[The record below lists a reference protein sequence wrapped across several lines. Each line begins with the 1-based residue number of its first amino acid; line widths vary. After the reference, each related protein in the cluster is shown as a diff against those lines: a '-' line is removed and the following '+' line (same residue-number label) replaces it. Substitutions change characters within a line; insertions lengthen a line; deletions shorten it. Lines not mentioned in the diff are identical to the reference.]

1 MATTVTIKFSYKG
14 KKYTKKAYLTKLAAG
29 AYTENIK
36 KNCEDFVVNDWDD
49 EWSISFYADGYVFE
63 VVFELNQDSEDDEY
77 YTFNT
82 KRMIVWMEGEDAIL
96 DEIEIE
102 DIKVK

>member
-63 VVFELNQDSEDDEY
+63 VVFEFDSLQSSETSELFASISASSSEDFCLNFADKS
-77 YTFNT
+77 T
-82 KRMIVWMEGEDAIL
+82 
-96 DEIEIE
+96 
-102 DIKVK
+102 